1 MKRTSS
7 WKGITTI
14 SHNGFATY
22 AEAKR
27 RASERPLTR
36 NENRDFIR
44 ILANRMLTES
54 MKPKQS
60 SQPTQPSRTEQLVGF
75 YALGGVQ

>member
-44 ILANRMLTES
+44 ILANRMLAES
-54 MKPKQS
+54 MKPK
-60 SQPTQPSRTEQLVGF
+60 PTQPSRPEQLVGF

>member
-7 WKGITTI
+7 WKSLTTI
-14 SHNGFATY
+14 GHAGFVTF

-27 RASERPLTR
+27 RAVERPLTR
-36 NENRDFIR
+36 NENREFIR
-44 ILANRMLTES
+44 ILANRMLAES

-60 SQPTQPSRTEQLVGF
+60 SQHTQPSRPEQLVGF